1 MKKPQHQ
8 SLGLVDRN
16 FVLRDLNRLG
26 RDLLSPTVLLATN
39 ELPEHRR
46 VLYLARLKDMLAWP
60 DEKANAA

>member
-16 FVLRDLNRLG
+16 FALRDLNRLG
-26 RDLLSPTVLLATN
+26 RDLLSPTVLLAIN
-39 ELPEHRR
+39 ELPQHRR
-46 VLYLARLKDMLAWP
+46 VLCLARLKDMLARP